1 MNPADSMPRPPLRVA
16 LFGADAA
23 ALAPLVAS
31 RSELALADRDPDAVI
46 CYGGDGTLLGAELR
60 WPGRP
65 KVPILNSRV
74 GNRCIAAP
82 PEEVIAALAEGRL
95 QRHRYDKLECEVHRQ
110 DAPDGEHEFSLAC
123 LNEINVHMGHI
134 NSAVRF
140 RMWVNG
146 EPFDGGVELVGDGF
160 VACTAFGSTA
170 YFNAITR
177 CVFTQGI
184 GVAFKATAHQISHM
198 VLPDTVVIR
207 FRITRGPAML
217 AFDSSPEYFALNA
230 GDDLVVHRHAQSA
243 EILSLG
249 PMRHIHHPFR
259 QVGQPEPGEGTE
271 L

>member
-1 MNPADSMPRPPLRVA
+1 MTGSSHADNSGQGALRVA
-16 LFGADAA
+16 LFGADAQS
-23 ALAPLVAS
+23 LAPIVAARPELTLV
-31 RSELALADRDPDAVI
+31 ERDPDVVV

-82 PEEVIAALAEGRL
+82 PERVIAALASGTLE
-95 QRHRYDKLECEVHRQ
+95 RHTYEKLECAVHR
-110 DAPDGEHEFSLAC
+110 PDTPTGEADFTLAC
-123 LNEINVHMGHI
+123 LNEINVHMGRI

-140 RMWVNG
+140 RLWVND

-160 VACTAFGSTA
+160 IACTAFGSTA

-177 CVFTQGI
+177 CVFTRGI

-198 VLPDTVVIR
+198 VLPETARIR
-207 FRITRGPAML
+207 FRITRGPAVL
-217 AFDSSPEYFALNA
+217 AFDSSPEYFTLDA
-230 GDDLVVHRHAQSA
+230 GDELVARRHPQST
-243 EILSLG
+243 EILSIG

-259 QVGQPEPGEGTE
+259 QVGMSEP
-271 L
+271 